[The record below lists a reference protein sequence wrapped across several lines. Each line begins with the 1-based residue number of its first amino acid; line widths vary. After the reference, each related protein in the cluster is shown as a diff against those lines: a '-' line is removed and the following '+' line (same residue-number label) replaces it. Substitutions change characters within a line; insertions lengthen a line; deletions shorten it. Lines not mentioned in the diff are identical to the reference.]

1 MILNNHGGSMT
12 KKLVWMVL
20 FYTTTTFAFG
30 PTVECRFA
38 ALKGSGR
45 VALDEIIAFTIDPE
59 TGISGQFEPYGI
71 EIAVFLNDLTVGI
84 YLADDEAE
92 DEDRIKNESPINGI
106 QVPVRNI
113 ANLPLGGT
121 VFGINTLYHPVVDGF
136 VSMRYECR
144 KVL

>member
-1 MILNNHGGSMT
+1 MT
-12 KKLVWMVL
+12 KKLIAIIWL
-20 FYTTTTFAFG
+20 YTTATFAFG

-59 TGISGQFEPYGI
+59 MGISGQFDPYGI
-71 EIAVFLNDLTVGI
+71 EISVFLNDLTIGI
-84 YLADDEAE
+84 HLAQDSEDDDHVKSE
-92 DEDRIKNESPINGI
+92 KPINGI

-113 ANLPLGGT
+113 VNLPLGGS
-121 VFGINTLYHPVVDGF
+121 VFGINTVYHSSMDGF
-136 VSMRYECR
+136 VSMRYECK